1 MSEYLELKEIGSHK
15 YAKTTSTDFKP
26 QQFLDLW
33 GDEMFNQDATKEL
46 SKLYLKMHSINTKL
60 KTLDLEQEIFVQ
72 DEKEYL
78 LARNELELE
87 MLDVIKHIG
96 EASGRL

>member
-1 MSEYLELKEIGSHK
+1 
-15 YAKTTSTDFKP
+15 
-26 QQFLDLW
+26 
-33 GDEMFNQDATKEL
+33 MFNQDTTKEL

-60 KTLDLEQEIFVQ
+60 KVLDLEQEIFVR

-87 MLDVIKHIG
+87 MLGVIKQIG

>member
-1 MSEYLELKEIGSHK
+1 
-15 YAKTTSTDFKP
+15 
-26 QQFLDLW
+26 
-33 GDEMFNQDATKEL
+33 MFNSETTKEL

-60 KTLDLEQEIFVQ
+60 KTLDLEQEIFVR

-87 MLDVIKHIG
+87 MLDVIKQIG

>member
-1 MSEYLELKEIGSHK
+1 
-15 YAKTTSTDFKP
+15 
-26 QQFLDLW
+26 
-33 GDEMFNQDATKEL
+33 MFNTESTKQL

-60 KTLDLEQEIFVQ
+60 KTLDLEQEIFVR

-87 MLDVIKHIG
+87 MLDVIKQIG
-96 EASGRL
+96 KASEML